1 MTILYTSSKLFQRF
15 ERLITALV
23 VSFVA
28 FASASTVHAQQL
40 EKIRIGASSTSLVM
54 LPMLLA
60 DVNPLIFAKHGLQLE
75 FQPLPGGNNCFA
87 AVFSGASDVCMH
99 GTTSGTDAVANG
111 ADFQVIAVTTGPIT
125 EIILSQKTATR
136 LGVTAQDPIDKKL
149 RALKGL
155 RVSAIGFHEVTLDA
169 MFKSVGMSVA
179 NDISVLKLSDPLTM
193 MQSIRNDQI
202 DAAMWTIGS
211 LGGVLADKSGIRFIS
226 IPRRDIAGL
235 ENLPT
240 VSAFVQTPWYNSH
253 KPQAVK
259 IQAAISDAIAQL
271 KSDPVGSSKV
281 VKAKYGAATAQDQ
294 WDDGYKQ
301 ALLVLFDG
309 AKAKR
314 APWDRL
320 IQMQTASTKQNYSN
334 AAFDK
339 LVAPQARAD

>member
-1 MTILYTSSKLFQRF
+1 MTISQT
-15 ERLITALV
+15 RLQKIATPLL

-28 FASASTVHAQQL
+28 LLSASMVCAQPL
-40 EKIRIGASSTSLVM
+40 EKIRVGASSTSLVM

-60 DVNPLIFAKHGLQLE
+60 DVDPKIFAKHGLQLE

-87 AVFSGASDVCMH
+87 AVFAGAADVCMH

-125 EIILSQKTATR
+125 EIILSQKTATK
-136 LGVTAQDPIDKKL
+136 LGVTAQDPIEKKL

-155 RVSAIGFHEVTLDA
+155 RVSVIGFHEVTLDA
-169 MFKSVGMSVA
+169 MFKNVGMSVA
-179 NDISVLKLSDPLTM
+179 SDINVLKLSDPLTM

-226 IPRRDIAGL
+226 IPRRDVVGL
-235 ENLPT
+235 EDLPT
-240 VSAFVQTPWYNSH
+240 VSAFVQTPWFNSH
-253 KPQAVK
+253 KAQAVK
-259 IQAAISDAIAQL
+259 IQAAISDAIVQL
-271 KSDPVGSSKV
+271 KADPAGSSKA
-281 VKAKYGAATAQDQ
+281 VKAKYGAATPQDL

-301 ALLVLFDG
+301 SLLVLFDG

-314 APWDRL
+314 GPWDRL
-320 IQMQTASTKQNYSN
+320 IQLQTASTKQNYTN

>member
-1 MTILYTSSKLFQRF
+1 MTTVKTQFQK
-15 ERLITALV
+15 ITASLV
-23 VSFVA
+23 VSAVA
-28 FASASTVHAQQL
+28 ILSAPAASAQTL
-40 EKIRIGASSTSLVM
+40 EKIRVGASSTSLVM
-54 LPMLLA
+54 LPLLLA
-60 DVNPLIFAKHGLQLE
+60 DVDPKIFAKHGLQLD

-87 AVFSGASDVCMH
+87 AVFAGAADVCMH

-111 ADFQVIAVTTGPIT
+111 ADMQVIAVTTGPIT
-125 EIILSQKTATR
+125 EIILSQKTATK
-136 LGVTAQDPIDKKL
+136 LGVSEKDPIDKKL

-155 RVSAIGFHEVTLDA
+155 RISVIGFHEVTLDG
-169 MFKSVGMSVA
+169 MFKNTGMTVA
-179 NDISVLKLSDPLTM
+179 NDVNVLKLSDPLTM

-226 IPRRDIAGL
+226 IPRRDVAGL
-235 ENLPT
+235 EDLPT
-240 VSAFVQTPWYNSH
+240 VSAFVQTPWFNSH
-253 KPQAVK
+253 KPQAQK

-271 KSDPVGSSKV
+271 KSDPGGSSKA
-281 VKAKYGAATAQDQ
+281 VKAKYGAATPQDL

-314 APWDRL
+314 GPWDRL